1 MPRLGV
7 NIDHVATLRQARR
20 GEIPNPVW
28 AAAAAE
34 QAGCDG
40 IVCHLREDRRHIQ
53 ERDLW
58 ALKKVLRTPL
68 NLEMAAAAAIVKI
81 ALKVKPNQATLVPER
96 RQELTTEGGLDLR
109 KNRAG
114 LQQAS
119 HALQKKGI
127 RVSLFIDPD
136 PSQIDLAV
144 RLGVPMVEFHTGR
157 YAGARTKAEAARAL
171 NNLKQAVQQAI
182 SAGLIVAAGH
192 GLDYENAAAVAAI
205 PGMEELNIGFA
216 IIARAIEVGLHQAV
230 REMAALI
237 AEASSAVPPWEGAS
251 L

>member
-20 GEIPNPVW
+20 GDVPNPVW

-68 NLEMAAAAAIVKI
+68 NLEMAADPAIVKI

-114 LQQAS
+114 LQRTS
-119 HALQKKGI
+119 HALQEKGI
-127 RVSLFIDPD
+127 RVSLFIDPS
-136 PSQIDLAV
+136 PAQIDLAV
-144 RLGVPMVEFHTGR
+144 QLGVPMVEFHTGR
-157 YAGARTKAEAARAL
+157 YAQARTKTEASRAL
-171 NNLKQAVQQAI
+171 AGLKRAVQQAR

-192 GLDYENAAAVAAI
+192 GLDYENVAAVAAI
-205 PGMEELNIGFA
+205 PEMEELNIGFS
-216 IIARAIEVGLHQAV
+216 IIARAIDVGFHQAV
-230 REMAALI
+230 GEMTAL
-237 AEASSAVPPWEGAS
+237 VHGAPE
-251 L
+251 

>member
-20 GEIPNPVW
+20 GDVPNPVW

-53 ERDLW
+53 ESDLW

-68 NLEMAAAAAIVKI
+68 NLEMAADPAIVKI

-114 LQQAS
+114 LRRARD
-119 HALQKKGI
+119 ALQKKGI

-136 PSQIDLAV
+136 PAQIDLAV
-144 RLGVPMVEFHTGR
+144 QLGVPMVEFHTGG
-157 YAGARTKAEAARAL
+157 YAESHSKTEAERRLKKLKRAVHQAR
-171 NNLKQAVQQAI
+171 
-182 SAGLIVAAGH
+182 SAGLIAAAGH
-192 GLDYENAAAVAAI
+192 GLDYENVAAVAAI

-230 REMAALI
+230 AEMVKL
-237 AEASSAVPPWEGAS
+237 VHV
-251 L
+251 